1 MLTQFHWQDWYMA
14 AKTLA
19 EETALEYAEKNG
31 LTVVT
36 VCPCVVLGPLLQP
49 VVNTSSEFLIY
60 VIKGCLC
67 IFCYFPLVTACYQDI
82 FMYLCDLYAFDWET

>member
-36 VCPCVVLGPLLQP
+36 VCPCVVLGPLRP
-49 VVNTSSEFLIY
+49 D
-60 VIKGCLC
+60 GG
-67 IFCYFPLVTACYQDI
+67 P
-82 FMYLCDLYAFDWET
+82 

>member
-1 MLTQFHWQDWYMA
+1 MA

-36 VCPCVVLGPLLQP
+36 VCPCVVLGPLRP
-49 VVNTSSEFLIY
+49 D
-60 VIKGCLC
+60 GG
-67 IFCYFPLVTACYQDI
+67 P
-82 FMYLCDLYAFDWET
+82 